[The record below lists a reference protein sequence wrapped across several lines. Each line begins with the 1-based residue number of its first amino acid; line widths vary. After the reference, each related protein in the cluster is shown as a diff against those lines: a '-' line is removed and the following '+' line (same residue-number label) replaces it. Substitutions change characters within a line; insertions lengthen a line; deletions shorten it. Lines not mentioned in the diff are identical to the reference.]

1 MTAPGLSTVRLPLR
15 DLGRLGFQHADAM
28 LAGNEPAPDPPADDA
43 VVLRGS
49 TREGL

>member
-1 MTAPGLSTVRLPLR
+1 LTAPGLSTVRLPLR

-28 LAGNEPAPDPPADDA
+28 LAGNEPAPIRLPTT

-49 TREGL
+49 TARVP